1 VAFIVRA
8 GKAGDASALTR
19 PAIQAARA
27 VDPLQPVF
35 DVATMRESL
44 RVRTIGLQYVAVIM
58 AVFGGLALVLAMV
71 GVYSLMVV
79 LMVQRT
85 HEIGVRIALGATR
98 TDVLRLAVGQT
109 ARLTAAGT
117 LLGLVLAIALGRLME
132 AGMLG
137 IVSSDIRLSG
147 AIAIVL
153 VGAALAAGYV
163 PARRATSI
171 DPIIALRSE

>member
-1 VAFIVRA
+1 
-8 GKAGDASALTR
+8 
-19 PAIQAARA
+19 
-27 VDPLQPVF
+27 
-35 DVATMRESL
+35 
-44 RVRTIGLQYVAVIM
+44 
-58 AVFGGLALVLAMV
+58 MV